1 MEKTREDRTKNKP
14 KEVHREV
21 SNGKNT
27 RGQDKTEGWEMGS
40 SGTNKAKKMRGR
52 GAGGGAGGRGA
63 QGREEGSRGAG
74 GGGRKARGNK
84 TAKRRSFNEE
94 AGKPKH
100 ANET

>member
-40 SGTNKAKKMRGR
+40 SGTNKAKKNEEK
-52 GAGGGAGGRGA
+52 GGR
-63 QGREEGSRGAG
+63 GREEGSRGG
-74 GGGRKARGNK
+74 V
-84 TAKRRSFNEE
+84 
-94 AGKPKH
+94 KH
-100 ANET
+100 

>member
-40 SGTNKAKKMRGR
+40 SGTNKAKK
-52 GAGGGAGGRGA
+52 
-63 QGREEGSRGAG
+63 
-74 GGGRKARGNK
+74 
-84 TAKRRSFNEE
+84 NEE
-94 AGKPKH
+94 KGGPGRRIR
-100 ANET
+100 

>member
-40 SGTNKAKKMRGR
+40 SGTNKANKK
-52 GAGGGAGGRGA
+52 
-63 QGREEGSRGAG
+63 
-74 GGGRKARGNK
+74 
-84 TAKRRSFNEE
+84 
-94 AGKPKH
+94 
-100 ANET
+100 